1 VCTEQQSAA
10 TRDRLLPVHAAP
22 VEFAPLELA
31 DQDAK
36 GQNLA
41 DAQAEGDVVR
51 DVVINEPE
59 SRPEL
64 VVPD

>member
-1 VCTEQQSAA
+1 MVAA
-10 TRDRLLPVHAAP
+10 RDRLLPVHAAP
-22 VEFAPLELA
+22 VKFAPLELA
-31 DQDAK
+31 DQDVK

-41 DAQAEGDVVR
+41 GAQAEGDVVR

-59 SRPEL
+59 SRPEP